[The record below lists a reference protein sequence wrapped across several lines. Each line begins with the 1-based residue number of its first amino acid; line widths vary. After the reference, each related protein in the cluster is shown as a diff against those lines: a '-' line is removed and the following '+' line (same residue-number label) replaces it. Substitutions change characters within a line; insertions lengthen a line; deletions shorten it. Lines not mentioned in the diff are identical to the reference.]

1 MGIRRII
8 KNLLPDDIYLK
19 REFKKALGYELNLD
33 NPRTFN
39 EKLQWLK
46 LYDRNPRY
54 TTMVDKV
61 AAKKYVA
68 DIIGEEYTIPTLG
81 VWERPEDI
89 NFDELPDKFV
99 LKCNHNS
106 GLGMCICTDKSK
118 LDFNKVKRDLK
129 KGLKQNYYLTGREW
143 PYKNVKHRIIA
154 EKYMEDENGC
164 QELTDYKFHCFNSFV
179 DSVMVCTDRASGDT
193 KFYFFD
199 KDWKLKRYNNHG
211 KNAPDNFTIPKPENK
226 DEMFAIAEKLSQGL
240 TFVRVDLY
248 SINNKTYF
256 GELTFYPQSGFDSN
270 LLKETDEYWG
280 NLIDLNK
287 VKNDCV
293 LRREN
298 IYENCGISY

>member
-118 LDFNKVKRDLK
+118 LDFNNVKKDLK
-129 KGLKQNYYLTGREW
+129 KGLKQDYYLTGREW
-143 PYKNVKHRIIA
+143 PYKNVVPRILA
-154 EKYMEDENGC
+154 EKYMEDSSGC
-164 QELTDYKFHCFNSFV
+164 GELTDYKVLCFNGHPKLIEIHMGRFGKNHTQDIYDENWNKTEINQPGSPISNIV
-179 DSVMVCTDRASGDT
+179 LDKPV
-193 KFYFFD
+193 FFD
-199 KDWKLKRYNNHG
+199 
-211 KNAPDNFTIPKPENK
+211 
-226 DEMFAIAEKLSQGL
+226 EMMDLSRKLSAGIPH
-240 TFVRVDLY
+240 VRVDWYYTNERL
-248 SINNKTYF
+248 YF
-256 GELTFYPQSGFDSN
+256 GELTFFDGSGYTPFNKDYDLKLGEM
-270 LLKETDEYWG
+270 LLLPDKKT
-280 NLIDLNK
+280 
-287 VKNDCV
+287 V
-293 LRREN
+293 
-298 IYENCGISY
+298 